1 MKKRIRCIA
10 SAAICV
16 TGIAHIGWT
25 LHDTSN
31 PASIAMFLG
40 LLGIAIVLLAMIFKT
55 LEEYEEHEEH
65 ENKQ

>member
-31 PASIAMFLG
+31 PVLIATYLG
-40 LLGIAIVLLAMIFKT
+40 LLGITIVLLAII
-55 LEEYEEHEEH
+55 LEISEGN

>member
-1 MKKRIRCIA
+1 MKKRIRCLIGA
-10 SAAICV
+10 TICV

-31 PASIAMFLG
+31 PALIATYLG
-40 LLGIAIVLLAMIFKT
+40 LLGITIVLLAMILET
-55 LEEYEEHEEH
+55 LEEH

>member
-31 PASIAMFLG
+31 PVSIATYLG
-40 LLGIAIVLLAMIFKT
+40 LLGITIVLLAMILET
-55 LEEYEEHEEH
+55 LEEHED
-65 ENKQ
+65 KQ